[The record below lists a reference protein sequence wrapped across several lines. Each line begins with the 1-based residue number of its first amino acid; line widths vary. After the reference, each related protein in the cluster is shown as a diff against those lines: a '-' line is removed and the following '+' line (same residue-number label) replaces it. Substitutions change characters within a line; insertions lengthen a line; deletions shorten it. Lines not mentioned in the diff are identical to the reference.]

1 MGNFR
6 EKLQRFMYGRYG
18 NDKFN
23 MFLMFAALVVLIIS
37 WFTSR
42 YISIF
47 AIAILVYS
55 YYRMFSRNY
64 VKRSAENTKY
74 INITFRLRGF
84 FARYKKM
91 WEQRKTYK
99 FFKCPSCKQQ
109 VRVPRGHGRV
119 EITCPKCRANFQR
132 TT

>member
-18 NDKFN
+18 HDKFN

-55 YYRMFSRNY
+55 YYRMFSRDY
-64 VKRSAENTKY
+64 AKRSAENTKY

-84 FARYKKM
+84 FARNKKM

-99 FFKCPSCKQQ
+99 FFKCPSDRKS
-109 VRVPRGHGRV
+109 VV
-119 EITCPKCRANFQR
+119 
-132 TT
+132 